1 MGVDDGRS
9 REVAAAVKH
18 DRSEVRK
25 RSQSEEGEARTV
37 RGRSFGVGWAAF
49 ALFLAA
55 GARAD
60 QTPPAAPTTF
70 EVPSLTD
77 GIRVDGVLDEPAWA
91 QAVVIEVKYEV
102 SPGDNAPAP
111 VRTQAL
117 LFSTGTHFIV
127 GFRAFDHEPAKIR
140 AHLTDR
146 DSAFSDDLI
155 GVILDTFND
164 ERRGYEF
171 FVNPLGV
178 QADLVIDEFSEESE
192 DETWDAIWDS
202 AGRLTPDGYEV
213 EIAIPFEQLR
223 FQRVDGPQTWGV
235 DLVRIWPRSNR
246 VVIVSQPRDRGRSCT
261 LCQYS
266 KLRGFAGVEPGR
278 NLELDPTVTGTAS
291 QVREEFP
298 DGEMVSQGEDFEAG
312 LTARWGITPNLTLLG
327 ALNPDFSQVE
337 ADAAQLDVNTQFAL
351 FYEEKRPFFL
361 EGRDYYQTPIQAVY
375 TRTVADP
382 SWGVKVSGKEG
393 RNAFGVYLA
402 EDEVTN
408 IIIPGVEES
417 ALTAIDAS
425 NLSGVVRYRRDVG
438 RNSVLGVLFTGREGD
453 GYSNQVFGFDGSLRL
468 SDADTVSFQALGSD
482 TEYPDELAAEYDQPV
497 GSFSGQALAFAY
509 EHDSR
514 YWDWRVEYDDYDGD
528 FRADAGFVP
537 QVGGREADAGLDYT
551 FWGEPEDW
559 YSEIELGGEW
569 ERTEDEQGGL
579 LNNEYTV
586 RGEYSGP
593 LQSFLFLRTTWQ
605 ERGYRGERFDFG
617 SWGLYGR
624 IQPAGWLR
632 LELDGTFG
640 GQVDYANVREGD
652 RFYLEPIVHLTPGRH
667 LSLDLSYLVD
677 SLDVEGGRLF
687 TANLTQLRLV
697 WQFSVRAFVRLVSQ
711 YADVERDPAL
721 YLEPV
726 DARSQEWF
734 NQLLFSYKINPQ
746 TVFFLGYSDNHEGF
760 ETGLE
765 RVDLT
770 QRDRTI
776 FVKIGYAWL
785 L

>member
-1 MGVDDGRS
+1 M
-9 REVAAAVKH
+9 
-18 DRSEVRK
+18 
-25 RSQSEEGEARTV
+25 
-37 RGRSFGVGWAAF
+37 RGRSFGVGWAVF
-49 ALFLAA
+49 ASLLGA
-55 GARAD
+55 GAWAEA
-60 QTPPAAPTTF
+60 PPAVPTTYD
-70 EVPSLTD
+70 VPVLAD
-77 GIRVDGVLDEPAWA
+77 GIKVDGVLDEPAWA
-91 QAVVIEVKYEV
+91 QAVVVDVAFEV
-102 SPGDNAPAP
+102 SPGDNLPAP

-117 LFSTGTHFIV
+117 LFHTGTRLYV
-127 GFRAFDHEPAKIR
+127 GFRAFDPEPAKIR
-140 AHLTDR
+140 AHLMDR
-146 DSAFSDDLI
+146 DSAFSDDLV

-192 DETWDAIWDS
+192 DPSWDAIWDS
-202 AGRLTPDGYEV
+202 AGRLTPDGFEV

-235 DLVRIWPRSNR
+235 DVVRIWPRSNR
-246 VVIVSQPRDRGRSCT
+246 VILVSQPRDRGRSCT

-266 KLRGFAGVEPGR
+266 KLRGFAGAKPGR
-278 NLELDPTVTGTAS
+278 NLELDPTVTGTTS
-291 QVREEFP
+291 QVREDFP
-298 DGEMVSQGEDFEAG
+298 DGEMVSQGEEFEAG

-382 SWGVKVSGKEG
+382 AWGVKVSGKEG

-408 IIIPGVEES
+408 IVLPGVEGS
-417 ALTAIDAS
+417 DLTALDGN

-453 GYSNQVFGFDGSLRL
+453 GYSNRVFGLDGSLRL

-482 TEYPDELAAEYDQPV
+482 TEYPDELAAEFAQPV
-497 GSFSGQALAFAY
+497 GSFSGRALAFAY
-509 EHDSR
+509 QHDSR
-514 YWDWRVEYDDYDGD
+514 YWDWGVEYDDYGDD

-537 QVGGREADAGLDYT
+537 QVGAREVDLFADYT
-551 FWGEPEDW
+551 FWGEEDDW
-559 YSEIELGGEW
+559 YTEIELGGGW
-569 ERTEDEQGGL
+569 ERAEDQNGGL
-579 LNNEYTV
+579 LNNEYTL
-586 RGEYSGP
+586 RGEASGP

-605 ERGYRGERFDFG
+605 ERGYRGQQFDYF

-624 IQPAGWLR
+624 MRPSAWLN

-640 GQVDYANVREGD
+640 GQIDYANVREGD
-652 RFYLEPIVHLTPGRH
+652 RCYLQPTVSLFLGRH
-667 LSLDLSYLVD
+667 LQADFVYLFD
-677 SLDVEGGRLF
+677 RLDVDGGRLF
-687 TANLTQLRLV
+687 TANLPQLRLV
-697 WQFSVRAFVRLVSQ
+697 WQFSVRSFVRLVSQ
-711 YADVERDPAL
+711 YADVERDPTL

-760 ETGLE
+760 ENDIE

>member
-1 MGVDDGRS
+1 V
-9 REVAAAVKH
+9 
-18 DRSEVRK
+18 
-25 RSQSEEGEARTV
+25 
-37 RGRSFGVGWAAF
+37 F
-49 ALFLAA
+49 ALLLGA
-55 GARAD
+55 GAWAD
-60 QTPPAAPTTF
+60 QTPPAVPTTYD
-70 EVPSLTD
+70 VPVLAD
-77 GIRVDGVLDEPAWA
+77 GIKVDGVLDEPAWS
-91 QAVVIEVKYEV
+91 QAVVVDVAFEV
-102 SPGDNAPAP
+102 SPGDNLPAP

-117 LFSTGTHFIV
+117 LFHTGTRLYV
-127 GFRAFDHEPAKIR
+127 GFRAFDPEPAKIR
-140 AHLTDR
+140 AHLMDR
-146 DSAFSDDLI
+146 DSAFSDDLV

-192 DETWDAIWDS
+192 DPSWDAIWDS
-202 AGRLTPDGYEV
+202 AGRLTPDGFEV

-235 DLVRIWPRSNR
+235 DVVRIWPRSNR
-246 VVIVSQPRDRGRSCT
+246 VILVSQPRDRGRSCT

-266 KLRGFAGVEPGR
+266 KLRGFAGAKPGR
-278 NLELDPTVTGTAS
+278 NLELDPTVTGTTS
-291 QVREEFP
+291 QVREDFP
-298 DGEMVSQGEDFEAG
+298 DGEMVSQGEEFEAG

-361 EGRDYYQTPIQAVY
+361 AGRAYYQTPIQAVY
-375 TRTVADP
+375 TRTVADTA
-382 SWGVKVSGKEG
+382 WGVKVSGKEG

-408 IIIPGVEES
+408 IVLPGVEGS
-417 ALTAIDAS
+417 DLTALDGN

-453 GYSNQVFGFDGSLRL
+453 GYSNRVFGLDGSLRL
-468 SDADTVSFQALGSD
+468 SDADTVSFQALGSA
-482 TEYPDELAAEYDQPV
+482 TEYPDELAAEFAQPV
-497 GSFSGQALAFAY
+497 GSFSGRALAFAY
-509 EHDSR
+509 QHDSR
-514 YWDWRVEYDDYDGD
+514 YWDWGVEYDDYGDD

-537 QVGGREADAGLDYT
+537 QVGAREVDLFADYT
-551 FWGEPEDW
+551 FWGEEDDW
-559 YSEIELGGEW
+559 YTEIELGGGW
-569 ERTEDEQGGL
+569 ERAEDQNGGL
-579 LNNEYTV
+579 LNNEYTL
-586 RGEYSGP
+586 RGEASGP

-605 ERGYRGERFDFG
+605 ERGYRGQQFDYF

-624 IQPAGWLR
+624 MRPSAWLN

-640 GQVDYANVREGD
+640 GQIDYANVREGD
-652 RFYLEPIVHLTPGRH
+652 RCYLQPTVSLFLGRH
-667 LSLDLSYLVD
+667 LQADFVYLFD
-677 SLDVEGGRLF
+677 RLDVDGGRLF
-687 TANLTQLRLV
+687 TANLPQLRLV
-697 WQFSVRAFVRLVSQ
+697 WQFSVRSFVRLVSQ
-711 YADVERDPAL
+711 YADVERDPTL

-760 ETGLE
+760 ENDLE

>member
-1 MGVDDGRS
+1 M
-9 REVAAAVKH
+9 
-18 DRSEVRK
+18 
-25 RSQSEEGEARTV
+25 
-37 RGRSFGVGWAAF
+37 
-49 ALFLAA
+49 
-55 GARAD
+55 
-60 QTPPAAPTTF
+60 
-70 EVPSLTD
+70 
-77 GIRVDGVLDEPAWA
+77 
-91 QAVVIEVKYEV
+91 
-102 SPGDNAPAP
+102 
-111 VRTQAL
+111 
-117 LFSTGTHFIV
+117 
-127 GFRAFDHEPAKIR
+127 
-140 AHLTDR
+140 
-146 DSAFSDDLI
+146 
-155 GVILDTFND
+155 
-164 ERRGYEF
+164 
-171 FVNPLGV
+171 
-178 QADLVIDEFSEESE
+178 DLVIDEFSEEPE

-213 EIAIPFEQLR
+213 EIALPFEQLR

-235 DLVRIWPRSNR
+235 DVVRVWPRNTR
-246 VVIVSQPRDRGRSCT
+246 AVLVSQPRDRGRSCT

-291 QVREEFP
+291 QVREDFP
-298 DGEMVSQGEDFEAG
+298 DGEMVSQGEEFEAG

-361 EGRDYYQTPIQAVY
+361 EGKDYYQSPIQAVY

-382 SWGVKVSGKEG
+382 AWGVKVSGKEG

-408 IIIPGVEES
+408 IIIPGIEES
-417 ALTAIDAS
+417 ALTSIDAG
-425 NLSGVVRYRRDVG
+425 NLSGVIRYRRDVG

-453 GYSNQVFGFDGSLRL
+453 GYANQVFGLDGSLRV
-468 SDADTVSFQALGSD
+468 SDADTVSFQALGST
-482 TEYPDELAAEYDQPV
+482 TEYPDELAAEFDQPT
-497 GSFSGQALAFAY
+497 GSFSGRALAFAY

-514 YWDWRVEYDDYDGD
+514 YWDWGVEYDDYNGG
-528 FRADAGFVP
+528 FRADGGFVP
-537 QVGGREADAGLDYT
+537 QVGGREANTSVDYT
-551 FWGEPEDW
+551 FWGDPDDW
-559 YSEIELGGEW
+559 YTEIELGGEW
-569 ERTEDEQGGL
+569 ERAEDEQGGL

-586 RGEYSGP
+586 RGEYAGP

-605 ERGYRGERFDFG
+605 ERGYRGQRFEFG
-617 SWGLYGR
+617 AWGLYGR
-624 IQPAGWLR
+624 VQPTGWLR

-640 GQVDYANVREGD
+640 GEIDYANVREGD
-652 RFYLEPIVHLTPGRH
+652 RFYLKPIIHLTPGRH
-667 LSLDLSYLVD
+667 LGLDVSYLVD
-677 SLDVEGGRLF
+677 NLDVDGGRLF

-697 WQFSVRAFVRLVSQ
+697 WQFSVRTFVRLVSQ
-711 YADVERDPAL
+711 YADVERNPLL

-760 ETGLE
+760 EDGSV

-770 QRDRTI
+770 QRDRTV
-776 FVKIGYAWL
+776 FVKLGYAWL

>member
-1 MGVDDGRS
+1 M
-9 REVAAAVKH
+9 
-18 DRSEVRK
+18 
-25 RSQSEEGEARTV
+25 
-37 RGRSFGVGWAAF
+37 RGRSFGFVWVLVGLLTVGGAWAAQ
-49 ALFLAA
+49 A
-55 GARAD
+55 
-60 QTPPAAPTTF
+60 PPAAPATY
-70 EVPSLTD
+70 EVPGLAD
-77 GIRVDGVLDEPAWA
+77 GIKVDGVLDEPAWA
-91 QAVVIEVKYEV
+91 QAVVIEAAYEV
-102 SPGDNAPAP
+102 SPGDNLPAP

-117 LFSTGTHFIV
+117 LFHTGTRLYV
-127 GFRAFDHEPAKIR
+127 GFRAFDPEPAKIR
-140 AHLTDR
+140 AHLMDR
-146 DSAFSDDLI
+146 DSAFSDDLV

-192 DETWDAIWDS
+192 DPSWDAIWDS
-202 AGRLTPDGYEV
+202 AGRLTPDGFEV

-235 DLVRIWPRSNR
+235 DVVRIWPRSNR
-246 VVIVSQPRDRGRSCT
+246 VILVSQPRDRGRSCT

-266 KLRGFAGVEPGR
+266 KLRGFAGAKPGR
-278 NLELDPTVTGTAS
+278 NLELDPTVTGTTS
-291 QVREEFP
+291 QVREDFP
-298 DGEMVSQGEDFEAG
+298 DGEMVSQGEEFEAG

-382 SWGVKVSGKEG
+382 AWGVKVSGKEG

-408 IIIPGVEES
+408 IVLPGVEGS
-417 ALTAIDAS
+417 DLTALDGN

-453 GYSNQVFGFDGSLRL
+453 GYSNRVFGLDGSLRL
-468 SDADTVSFQALGSD
+468 SDADTVSFQALGSA
-482 TEYPDELAAEYDQPV
+482 TEYPDELAADFAQPV
-497 GSFSGQALAFAY
+497 GSFSGRALAFAY
-509 EHDSR
+509 QHDSR
-514 YWDWRVEYDDYDGD
+514 YWDWGVEYDDYGDD

-537 QVGGREADAGLDYT
+537 QVGAREVDLFADYT
-551 FWGEPEDW
+551 FWGEEDDW
-559 YSEIELGGEW
+559 YTEIELGGGW
-569 ERTEDEQGGL
+569 ERAEDQNGGL
-579 LNNEYTV
+579 LNNEYTL
-586 RGEYSGP
+586 RGEASGP
-593 LQSFLFLRTTWQ
+593 LQSYLFLRTTWQ
-605 ERGYRGERFDFG
+605 ERGYRGQQFDYF

-624 IQPAGWLR
+624 MRPSAWLN

-640 GQVDYANVREGD
+640 GQIDYANVREGD
-652 RFYLEPIVHLTPGRH
+652 RCYLQPTVSLFLGRH
-667 LSLDLSYLVD
+667 LQADFVYLFD
-677 SLDVEGGRLF
+677 RLDVDGGRLF
-687 TANLTQLRLV
+687 TANLPQLRLV
-697 WQFSVRAFVRLVSQ
+697 WQFSVRSFVRLVSQ
-711 YADVERDPAL
+711 YADVERDPTL

-760 ETGLE
+760 ENDIE